1 VVLKRFDSQDPQC
14 PQQYLKALTLLLT
27 VNYISGLQML
37 NIQVRLFLTNEVFQS
52 FVISSERIKGI
63 LLFF

>member
-1 VVLKRFDSQDPQC
+1 VS
-14 PQQYLKALTLLLT
+14 ATISATLLLT